1 MKQKKNAIPQYK
13 FTVALEDI
21 MVEEFTYQLKFL
33 ICNGEKHKI
42 LIVWGIY
49 PPEVD
54 RQQRLRKEKLS
65 LKKNFVYRTSAKTT
79 GRFKMASPKNSLH
92 CSLGNYLVWA
102 RRLRDWGGGTL
113 HGSICFPACGTH
125 FKSQSFI
132 NHKGY
137 ERFSFLRDGYLDT
150 LDLTDALGSKKGNHS
165 VLGFFPRTCKVKYFA
180 TSKQHC
186 RGQGIEVK
194 VWNIW
199 IC

>member
-13 FTVALEDI
+13 FTVPLQDI
-21 MVEEFTYQLKFL
+21 MEEKFTYQLKFL

-92 CSLGNYLVWA
+92 CSLGNYLV
-102 RRLRDWGGGTL
+102 
-113 HGSICFPACGTH
+113 
-125 FKSQSFI
+125 
-132 NHKGY
+132 
-137 ERFSFLRDGYLDT
+137 
-150 LDLTDALGSKKGNHS
+150 
-165 VLGFFPRTCKVKYFA
+165 
-180 TSKQHC
+180 
-186 RGQGIEVK
+186 
-194 VWNIW
+194 
-199 IC
+199 